1 MRTGIIGFLLLAI
14 VAVAAA
20 VGFSAFIVNQT
31 HRALVLQFG
40 EPVRAIDEPG
50 LYWRTPFIQTVEQ
63 FDRRILDLQTDE
75 QEVIASDQKRL
86 IVDAF
91 ARYRITDPLAFYKA
105 FRGEVGARQRLTAI
119 VDSTI
124 RSVLGRATF
133 IDVVRN
139 KRDTLM
145 KQTIKQVND
154 DVRNLGVEIVD
165 VRIRRADLPEANS
178 QAIYRRMQTERQREA
193 AELRA
198 QGSEQ
203 SQRIKSTADK
213 EVTVLLANANR
224 DSERMRGD
232 GDAERNRIYAD
243 AFTKD
248 RDFFAFY
255 RSMQAYEESLKG
267 GHTRIVLSPNSEF
280 FRYFNGG
287 GAPKPG
293 DGVKAPSAEPSG
305 ANAAASR

>member
-139 KRDTLM
+139 KRDALM

-267 GHTRIVLSPNSEF
+267 SHTRIVLSPNSEF

-287 GAPKPG
+287 SAAKPG
-293 DGVKAPSAEPSG
+293 DGVKAPPVEPSG

>member
-50 LYWRTPFIQTVEQ
+50 LYWRTPFVQTVEQ

-267 GHTRIVLSPNSEF
+267 GHTRIVLSPTSEF